1 MIIKMLSKLS
11 LRNRE
16 LVYSLLVAIVFL
28 ASVFI
33 GVAVGLRFD
42 TNSAEKDAWFSFC
55 AVVASV
61 VLLILSRKFDKWE
74 ENFKVF

>member
-1 MIIKMLSKLS
+1 MIKMLSKLS

-16 LVYSLLVAIVFL
+16 LFYSLLVAIVFL
-28 ASVFI
+28 TSVFI

-42 TNSAEKDAWFSFC
+42 AYSAEKDAWFFFC
-55 AVVASV
+55 AVVTSV

-74 ENFKVF
+74 EKLLK

>member
-1 MIIKMLSKLS
+1 MIKMLSKLS
-11 LRNRE
+11 LRKRA

-28 ASVFI
+28 TSVFI
-33 GVAVGLRFD
+33 GVGVGLRFD
-42 TNSAEKDAWFSFC
+42 ADSAEKDAWFFFC

-74 ENFKVF
+74 EKLLK

>member
-1 MIIKMLSKLS
+1 MIKMLSKLS
-11 LRNRE
+11 LRKRA
-16 LVYSLLVAIVFL
+16 LVYSFLVAIVFL

-42 TNSAEKDAWFSFC
+42 TDSAKKDAWFFFC